1 MMIQETNMTLVL
13 QKIFVRYSK
22 EAWAPITIKAA
33 DQGNFVSWEKA
44 APRNHQKLMSGRHL
58 IKPLL

>member
-22 EAWAPITIKAA
+22 GAWVPLTIKAA
-33 DQGNFVSWEKA
+33 DQGNFVSGGIKQHQETT
-44 APRNHQKLMSGRHL
+44 RN
-58 IKPLL
+58 